1 MNDEFGSARR
11 LSWNLGANVVGSVW
25 TAVAQ
30 LLCAPLYLQLLGIE
44 GYGLIG
50 FYVMLRTALLVLD
63 LGLATTVNR
72 GFAQMSV
79 DPGRAQSMRD
89 LARTLECGYWIFGVT
104 LSVSLGFMAQ
114 YIAADWLNVRGLPP
128 HIVVRTLAI
137 MGVLTGLQWPL
148 GFYQGG
154 LMGLQRQVQLNILKV
169 LDVTLSTVGAVL
181 VLRFVANDISVFF
194 EWQICVS
201 VLHLTLIR
209 FSLWRA
215 LPRGGRK
222 PRIDLPVLGSLKSF
236 AVGMSGISVFGLILG
251 QMDKVVLSRLLSI
264 EGFAYYVLGDTL
276 ANGMYV
282 FIAPVFGALYPRLTA
297 DVARAD
303 FGGVRSLYHDGS
315 QILSAF
321 MAPLAGVLALCPVAV
336 VTAWTGD
343 AETARR
349 VAPILSLL
357 VAGTALNGIMQV
369 PYALQL
375 AFGWTR
381 IGLVIRVCLVVVF
394 LPTLVL
400 MAQRYGGLG
409 AAYVWLLLN
418 IVYFAVGIFWT
429 HRRLLL
435 GDAWRWLTLDVGLPA
450 LSALGVVWLL
460 RHLLSTSV
468 GRTMLLVQLV
478 GIVLASLLVSISV
491 APRLRTAVIRIWGR
505 RHAGTVL

>member
-1 MNDEFGSARR
+1 MNDEFGSAHR
-11 LSWNLGANVVGSVW
+11 LSRNLAANVIGSVW
-25 TAVAQ
+25 TAGAQ

-50 FYVMLRTALLVLD
+50 FYVMLRAALLVLD

-72 GFAQMSV
+72 GFARMSV
-79 DPGRAQSMRD
+79 DTAQAQSMRD
-89 LARTLECGYWIFGVT
+89 LARTLESGYWILGII
-104 LSVSLGFMAQ
+104 LAVSLGAMAQ
-114 YIAADWLNVRGLPP
+114 YIAADWVNVRGLPP
-128 HIVVRTLAI
+128 HVVVRTLAI
-137 MGVLTGLQWPL
+137 MGVLIGLQWPL

-154 LMGLQRQVQLNILKV
+154 LMGLQRQVQLNALKI
-169 LDVTLSTVGAVL
+169 LDVTLSTAGAVL
-181 VLRFVANDISVFF
+181 VLRFVSNDISAFF
-194 EWQICVS
+194 EWQICVA

-209 FSLWRA
+209 CTLWRA
-215 LPRGGRK
+215 LPRGTRM
-222 PRIDLPVLGSLKSF
+222 PRIDVRLLGTLKSF

-264 EGFAYYVLGDTL
+264 EGFGYYVLADTL

-297 DVARAD
+297 DVARGD

-315 QILSAF
+315 QILAAF
-321 MAPLAGVLALCPVAV
+321 MAPLAAVLALCPVAV
-336 VTAWTGD
+336 VIAWTGD

-357 VAGTALNGIMQV
+357 VTGTAINGIMQV

-381 IGLVIRVCLVVVF
+381 IGFVIRVCLVVVF
-394 LPTLVL
+394 LPLLVL
-400 MAQRYGGLG
+400 MANSYGGLG

-418 IVYFAVGIFWT
+418 IVYFVVGILWT

-435 GDAWRWLTLDVGLPA
+435 GDAWRWLILDVGLPS
-450 LSALGVVWLL
+450 LTALGVVWLL

-468 GRTMLLVQLV
+468 GRIMLLVQLV
-478 GIVLASLLVSISV
+478 GVVLASLVVSISV
-491 APRLRTAVIRIWGR
+491 APRLRATVSRIWGR
-505 RHAGTVL
+505 RPARAVL